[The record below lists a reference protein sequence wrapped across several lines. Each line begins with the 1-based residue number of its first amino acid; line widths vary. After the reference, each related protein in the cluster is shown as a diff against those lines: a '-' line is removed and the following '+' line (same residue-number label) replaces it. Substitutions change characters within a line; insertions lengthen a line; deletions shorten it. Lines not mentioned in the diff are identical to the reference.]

1 MFRRTPPV
9 KDSLHNLLCSYS
21 TLGSGI
27 FSKFSLYNIIFIS
40 LLLVSLRFIVRC
52 YIYSCPFT
60 VFSQI
65 SWKVIPTTD
74 FHALSLH
81 IIFLVPPTDRTNYF
95 LFIKSKW
102 IIFQLHFKYFNFQEK
117 DHPALSSQLGHYYQW
132 ISFISCNNIAFIK
145 CWSCVRFYHH
155 SRITTS
161 MCIIL
166 TKSERLHLLES
177 PSFQNPQCIVL
188 ACVCMCSQLNMNTH
202 A

>member
-1 MFRRTPPV
+1 MLLRTSAGAGSAGQDWNEQLLQRAKEVGRCSLFLEDLSEQAGSCLKNPTSQRPSLCEALSATREYRSLWRTFRRTPPV

-40 LLLVSLRFIVRC
+40 LLLVS
-52 YIYSCPFT
+52 YSCPFT

-81 IIFLVPPTDRTNYF
+81 ILFLVLPTHRTNSF

-117 DHPALSSQLGHYYQW
+117 DHPALSS
-132 ISFISCNNIAFIK
+132 
-145 CWSCVRFYHH
+145 
-155 SRITTS
+155 
-161 MCIIL
+161 
-166 TKSERLHLLES
+166 
-177 PSFQNPQCIVL
+177 
-188 ACVCMCSQLNMNTH
+188 
-202 A
+202 